1 MHNIVL
7 AFQSVSLVLR
17 HLPNER
23 IKRYTDSY
31 STFSGTFFGLVFVQ
45 NEI

>member
-7 AFQSVSLVLR
+7 AFSVCKLGIES
-17 HLPNER
+17 PANER